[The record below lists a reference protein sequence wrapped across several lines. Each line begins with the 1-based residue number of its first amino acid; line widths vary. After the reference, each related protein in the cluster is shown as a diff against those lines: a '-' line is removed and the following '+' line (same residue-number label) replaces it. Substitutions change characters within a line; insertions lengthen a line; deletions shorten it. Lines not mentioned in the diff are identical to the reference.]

1 MKRLIIKVV
10 LLFASLSLTA
20 ADLRVAV
27 VGEPEELRLKVEAA
41 LFNSPYCKIIELN
54 KRKDA
59 LNEIKM
65 GQLGVL
71 DEESVAKA
79 GKLLGA
85 EKFLTVYQKGEF
97 SSLRLIDIA
106 TSSVE
111 GAWVSDSKS
120 DREGKGLKMETAK
133 DYSALVNKMLEGLA
147 VQRALAEL
155 SGGDSKKIK
164 VQIKL
169 PKSTFKF
176 GDKFYFDVVSSEDGY
191 LTLIDIQPDGSILQL
206 LPNKTG
212 QSNQIKAEEPFRF
225 PPEDIDLKVSP
236 PAGKDSIK
244 AIVTKKPLNLFNK
257 ADLDNESIS
266 SVKPGSGIRAGKGL
280 NMTIKKVP
288 AGDWGIDEVK
298 FQTLPQ
304 CQSQKESTKRPVSK
318 NHPAIHKKHNA
329 ISKKGKAS
337 YKKHKASPEKV
348 KAAYKKL
355 KAVYEKTKGCFEY
368 SKGVV
373 IF

>member
-1 MKRLIIKVV
+1 MKPL
-10 LLFASLSLTA
+10 LLFLISILTLSISA
-20 ADLRVAV
+20 GELRVAV

-41 LFNSPYCKIIELN
+41 LFNSPYCKVIELN

-97 SSLRLIDIA
+97 SSLRLVDVT

-120 DREGKGLKMETAK
+120 DREGKGFKMETAK

-298 FQTLPQ
+298 FQTIP
-304 CQSQKESTKRPVSK
+304 
-318 NHPAIHKKHNA
+318 
-329 ISKKGKAS
+329 
-337 YKKHKASPEKV
+337 
-348 KAAYKKL
+348 
-355 KAVYEKTKGCFEY
+355 
-368 SKGVV
+368 
-373 IF
+373 